1 MNEFYQSMINE
12 SVVENGLKVN
22 GDTVIDGDLLVTGI
36 MTGTIDGISTSTLAL
51 ETTTPL
57 APVNVVATAPTTQFS
72 GLGQILQATSPT
84 TAEWSAPPGVISV
97 DLGVNV
103 RSLIRADDPYPTTQ
117 RGTNA
122 VDLCFTKSSGSFVA
136 RGAYSF
142 LGNGDRLQTTG
153 AHDVVVGG
161 RQCLISSGSG
171 NNSILG
177 GQTNQILGGLYSCI
191 GGGGYNKCTTN
202 RTTVTGGEFNEATGQ
217 WAVSSGGED
226 NVAQAQHSS
235 QNGGKD
241 NTITSGGNYSTQLG
255 GFNNVINSVFSVA
268 SGRDC
273 NTGSQANVFMFNAQ
287 NTTYTATEPRTAN
300 FNVDKFIVDG
310 DLQVSGTIIGGGGGG
325 GAATELATTG
335 LPVNVDL
342 SAPPTTSQVLKA
354 TSATTATWQDESGGF
369 TMSLTELSP
378 PNSYGCDLGAASNN
392 YKDLYLWGD
401 ILWGFGNTLMS
412 IDDLYGRC
420 TLGFDATIFPNAI
433 FSAGNTAIGNDAGN
447 DDYIYGNTLVGSFAG
462 ALGNG
467 TNNTIVGYG
476 CGGGSDENVHIG
488 AGCCSGDVIGENNV
502 VIGYQSGNINMGL
515 ENVVI
520 GDSAKSNGSSSC
532 IVIGKGAQAL
542 GTLSDSIVIGRF
554 FATKDNEVV
563 IGNNFCETWHAP
575 NDALCD
581 LGDADKRFKDVHVI
595 GDVNASNVSLS
606 GYSAEP
612 VITSKM
618 SNGTENIPTAVV
630 SGDKLLTV
638 SSNGYDGTSFPAT
651 PAASIEM
658 TATNNH
664 SGTSRGADI
673 KFYTTGF
680 FDTTPT
686 EAFKISDNGPIS
698 LSKHLLVSDLTG
710 GIFPSLYTGSM
721 VFCSDASPNPSMCF
735 SNGTNWIDI
744 VTGLPVV

>member
-1 MNEFYQSMINE
+1 
-12 SVVENGLKVN
+12 
-22 GDTVIDGDLLVTGI
+22 
-36 MTGTIDGISTSTLAL
+36 
-51 ETTTPL
+51 
-57 APVNVVATAPTTQFS
+57 
-72 GLGQILQATSPT
+72 
-84 TAEWSAPPGVISV
+84 
-97 DLGVNV
+97 
-103 RSLIRADDPYPTTQ
+103 
-117 RGTNA
+117 
-122 VDLCFTKSSGSFVA
+122 
-136 RGAYSF
+136 
-142 LGNGDRLQTTG
+142 
-153 AHDVVVGG
+153 
-161 RQCLISSGSG
+161 
-171 NNSILG
+171 
-177 GQTNQILGGLYSCI
+177 
-191 GGGGYNKCTTN
+191 
-202 RTTVTGGEFNEATGQ
+202 
-217 WAVSSGGED
+217 
-226 NVAQAQHSS
+226 
-235 QNGGKD
+235 
-241 NTITSGGNYSTQLG
+241 
-255 GFNNVINSVFSVA
+255 
-268 SGRDC
+268 
-273 NTGSQANVFMFNAQ
+273 
-287 NTTYTATEPRTAN
+287 
-300 FNVDKFIVDG
+300 
-310 DLQVSGTIIGGGGGG
+310 
-325 GAATELATTG
+325 
-335 LPVNVDL
+335 
-342 SAPPTTSQVLKA
+342 
-354 TSATTATWQDESGGF
+354 
-369 TMSLTELSP
+369 
-378 PNSYGCDLGAASNN
+378 
-392 YKDLYLWGD
+392 
-401 ILWGFGNTLMS
+401 
-412 IDDLYGRC
+412 
-420 TLGFDATIFPNAI
+420 
-433 FSAGNTAIGNDAGN
+433 
-447 DDYIYGNTLVGSFAG
+447 
-462 ALGNG
+462 
-467 TNNTIVGYG
+467 
-476 CGGGSDENVHIG
+476 
-488 AGCCSGDVIGENNV
+488 
-502 VIGYQSGNINMGL
+502 MGL

-710 GIFPSLYTGSM
+710 GILPSLYTGSM